1 MSERSRRGASS
12 HACCDIS
19 NGALSDSD
27 CDAIAPRGVATA
39 AKDAKKSPQTERKYR
54 LGADGGR
61 TKLKTVTVLEVKTHT
76 QRDRDKETETKR
88 ETERDA

>member
-39 AKDAKKSPQTERKYR
+39 AKDAKKSPKEILAGGGRWTHKIKDSNCAGGKDTHTER
-54 LGADGGR
+54 
-61 TKLKTVTVLEVKTHT
+61 
-76 QRDRDKETETKR
+76 QR
-88 ETERDA
+88 ERDA